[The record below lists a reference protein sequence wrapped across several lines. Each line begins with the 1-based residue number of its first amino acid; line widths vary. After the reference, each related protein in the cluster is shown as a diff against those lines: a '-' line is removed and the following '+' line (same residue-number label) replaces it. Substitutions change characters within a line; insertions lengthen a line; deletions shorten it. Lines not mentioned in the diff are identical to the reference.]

1 MANEGKD
8 STPGT
13 HIAVHH
19 GERDGRQPEEVGVIE
34 QLKIAAADGLQGRGL
49 LEGKKGRL
57 NPLPKAAMRGGW
69 GSCPPP
75 RIPYHFSSS
84 ADPTTGPPSGGPDN
98 PSWGT

>member
-75 RIPYHFSSS
+75 HESHIIFPAVPIRQPDLPVG
-84 ADPTTGPPSGGPDN
+84 APTTRLG
-98 PSWGT
+98 

>member
-34 QLKIAAADGLQGRGL
+34 QLKIAAADGRAGDCLRGKRA
-49 LEGKKGRL
+49 G
-57 NPLPKAAMRGGW
+57 
-69 GSCPPP
+69 
-75 RIPYHFSSS
+75 
-84 ADPTTGPPSGGPDN
+84 
-98 PSWGT
+98 